1 MSCLDTRRSL
11 LAAPRERTP
20 ALSDHLVTCAECSR
34 LAARLTDLDAR
45 IADAALVPVPDAL
58 AHRVMRGRS
67 QRRRWPYAAAAAL
80 LCASVLIGFAAPQL
94 MDAAGGTDSLQA
106 VGPSHPAVA
115 AIAMVVEQQPAYLD
129 EARGIDV
136 GAMEEGLK
144 KLGLSLKK
152 EGVRVDYAAKC
163 YLPDTPCDHIVLETP
178 DGHVS
183 VILVPDYAVGS
194 RVLIADRRMTALVS
208 PAGQGSYIVVA
219 GSPRVAKRTS
229 RLFVKG

>member
-11 LAAPRERTP
+11 LAAPRARSP
-20 ALSDHLVTCAECSR
+20 ALAAHLASCAECSR
-34 LAARLTDLDAR
+34 LSARLSELDAR

-58 AHRVMRGRS
+58 AHRILRVRS
-67 QRRRWPYAAAAAL
+67 HRRRWPYAAAAAL
-80 LCASVLIGFAAPQL
+80 LVVSVLIGFAAPHL
-94 MDAAGGTDSLQA
+94 RDAAGGTDSLDA

-129 EARGIDV
+129 EAHGIDIR
-136 GAMEEGLK
+136 AMEDGLK
-144 KLGLSLKK
+144 KLGLSLKM
-152 EGVRVDYAAKC
+152 EGVKVDYAGKC
-163 YLPDTPCDHIVLETP
+163 QLPDTACDHIVLETP

-183 VILVPDYAVGS
+183 VILVPDYPVGS

-219 GSPRVAKRTS
+219 GSPKVAKRTS

>member
-1 MSCLDTRRSL
+1 MNCLESRRSL
-11 LAAPRERTP
+11 LAAPRERT
-20 ALSDHLVTCAECSR
+20 AQHEAHLADCAECAR
-34 LAARLTDLDAR
+34 LARRLTDLDSR

-58 AHRVMRGRS
+58 AHRVLRARS
-67 QRRRWPYAAAAAL
+67 HRRRWPYAAAAGL
-80 LCASVLIGFAAPQL
+80 LLVSVMIGFAMPQL
-94 MDAAGGTDSLQA
+94 REASAFSAPLEA

-115 AIAMVVEQQPAYLD
+115 AIAMVVEQQPGYLD

-136 GAMEEGLK
+136 AAMEDGLK

-152 EGVRVDYAAKC
+152 EGVKVDYAGKC
-163 YLPDTPCDHIVLETP
+163 YLPDIECDHIVLETP

-183 VILVPDYAVGS
+183 VILVPDYPVGS

-208 PAGQGSYIVVA
+208 PAGQGGYIVVA

-229 RLFVKG
+229 KLFVKG